1 VFGFKF
7 QILSI
12 SAFALFIMIILV
24 TGSAGFVGKHLMEAL
39 GRRPGVEAVGYD
51 LGTPDSVLEQGLRKA
66 DVIFHLAGVNRP
78 QNVEAFKQGNADFT
92 QTLCAKLL
100 ALGRTP
106 LFVLSSSIQ
115 AELENPY
122 GLSKRQAEKTVED
135 YAQAVEK
142 QKTENRKQKVEISS
156 QMSDVSQPPTDL
168 RSPISAL
175 CPQAVIFRLKNIFGK
190 WCRPNYNSVTATFCH
205 NIAHNL
211 PIAISDP
218 TRELELVYIDDV
230 VAGFLDALEP
240 APSAGVCERR
250 EINKSYT
257 ITLGDLAARIRS
269 FRQSRQNLMLPAMDD
284 ELTRHLYVTYLSY
297 LDGPDFAYALD
308 QKVDQRG
315 SLAEFLKAPAIGQIF
330 VSRTKPGITRGNHYH
345 HSKTEKFFVVEGE
358 AIIRFRSIQ
367 PGGSGQRAEAGGQRT
382 EDSGQKSEVSSQQ
395 SDLRPP
401 TSDLCPQIIEHRVS
415 GREFKVVD
423 IPPGYTHSIENVGT
437 GEMVCLFWASE
448 ILDPQKPDT
457 YFVPVL
463 AP

>member
-1 VFGFKF
+1 MF
-7 QILSI
+7 
-12 SAFALFIMIILV
+12 ILV

-39 GRRPGVEAVGYD
+39 GRRPGVEAIGYD

-78 QNVEAFKQGNADFT
+78 QNVAEFQQGNADFT

-100 ALGRTP
+100 ALRRTP

-115 AELENPY
+115 AELDNPY
-122 GLSKRQAEKTVED
+122 GISKRQAEKTVEE

-156 QMSDVSQPPTDL
+156 QMSDVSPDL
-168 RSPISAL
+168 RLLISDL
-175 CPQAVIFRLKNIFGK
+175 CPHAVIFRLKNIFGK

-230 VAGFLDALEP
+230 MAGFLGALEP
-240 APSAGVCERR
+240 APAAGVCERR

-315 SLAEFLKAPAIGQIF
+315 SLAEFLKSPASGQLF

-358 AIIRFRSIQ
+358 AVIRFRSIQ
-367 PGGSGQRAEAGGQRT
+367 PAAS
-382 EDSGQKSEVSSQQ
+382 DQKSEVSSQQ
-395 SDLRPP
+395 SDLRPL

-415 GREFKVVD
+415 GREFRVVD

-448 ILDPQKPDT
+448 ILNPQKPDT

-463 AP
+463 PQ

>member
-1 VFGFKF
+1 
-7 QILSI
+7 
-12 SAFALFIMIILV
+12 MNILV

-39 GRRPGVEAVGYD
+39 GRRPGVEAIGYD
-51 LGTPDSVLEQGLRKA
+51 LGTLDSVLEQGLRKA

-92 QTLCAKLL
+92 ADICVRLKKL
-100 ALGRTP
+100 GQRP
-106 LFVLSSSIQ
+106 LIVFSSSIQ
-115 AELENPY
+115 AALDNPY
-122 GLSKRQAEKTVED
+122 GLSKREAEEAIEHFATQAGG
-135 YAQAVEK
+135 
-142 QKTENRKQKVEISS
+142 SS
-156 QMSDVSQPPTDL
+156 
-168 RSPISAL
+168 
-175 CPQAVIFRLKNIFGK
+175 VIFRLKNIFGK

-308 QKVDQRG
+308 QKIDARG
-315 SLAEFLKAPAIGQIF
+315 SLAEFLKSPASGQIF

-358 AIIRFRSIQ
+358 AVIRFRHIN
-367 PGGSGQRAEAGGQRT
+367 GT
-382 EDSGQKSEVSSQQ
+382 EV
-395 SDLRPP
+395 
-401 TSDLCPQIIEHRVS
+401 IEHRVS
-415 GREFKVVD
+415 GREFRVVD

-448 ILDPQKPDT
+448 ILNPQKPDT
-457 YFVPVL
+457 YYLDVK
-463 AP
+463 

>member
-1 VFGFKF
+1 
-7 QILSI
+7 
-12 SAFALFIMIILV
+12 MNILV

-39 GRRPGVEAVGYD
+39 GRRPGVEAIGYD

-78 QNVEAFKQGNADFT
+78 QNVEEFQQGNADFT
-92 QTLCAKLL
+92 QTVCAKLL

-115 AELENPY
+115 AELNNPY
-122 GLSKRQAEKTVED
+122 GISKRQAEKTVED
-135 YAQAVEK
+135 YAQAVGK

-156 QMSDVSQPPTDL
+156 QVSDVNPDL
-168 RSPISAL
+168 RPLISDL
-175 CPQAVIFRLKNIFGK
+175 CLVAVIFRLKNIFGK

-205 NIAHNL
+205 NIAHDL

-230 VAGFLDALEP
+230 VAGFLGTLES

-250 EINKSYT
+250 EIIKSYT
-257 ITLGDLAARIRS
+257 ITLGELAARIRS
-269 FRQSRQNLMLPAMDD
+269 FRQSRQNLMLPAMHD
-284 ELTRHLYVTYLSY
+284 ELTRNLYVTYLSY

-308 QKVDQRG
+308 QKVDPRG

-358 AIIRFRSIQ
+358 AVIRFRHIN
-367 PGGSGQRAEAGGQRT
+367 GT
-382 EDSGQKSEVSSQQ
+382 EV
-395 SDLRPP
+395 
-401 TSDLCPQIIEHRVS
+401 IEHRVS

-448 ILDPQKPDT
+448 VFNPQKPDT
-457 YFVPVL
+457 YYVPVL